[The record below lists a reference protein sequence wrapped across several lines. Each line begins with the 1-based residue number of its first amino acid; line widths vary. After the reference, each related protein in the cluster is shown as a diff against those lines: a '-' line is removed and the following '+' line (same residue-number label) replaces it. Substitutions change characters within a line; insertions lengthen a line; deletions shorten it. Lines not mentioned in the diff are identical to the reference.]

1 MNRLF
6 ALAMGCAAAISGCTY
21 EAVPNPG
28 QKAQLCEQIGGGD
41 RFVVDPS
48 RPDTKV
54 RVGIGTESM
63 LTFTDRLTGRSRT
76 MLVSDSSRYRCKA
89 YEGAV

>member
-6 ALAMGCAAAISGCTY
+6 VLALGCAALSGCTY

-48 RPDTKV
+48 RSDTKV
-54 RVGIGTESM
+54 HVGIGTETM
-63 LTFTDRLTGRSRT
+63 LTFTDVLTGWSRA
-76 MLVSDSSRYRCKA
+76 MLVSDSGHYRCKA
-89 YEGAV
+89 YEGAI